1 MPIQRTILYNLFPH
15 WFSHDNTELGEAE
28 EALTDSDVDLVGQ
41 DEQSVQVHQVDEDA
55 ADNNDDGIIF
65 FKETGDVD
73 DDDDADNT
81 DDEYFHFQ
89 GNWW

>member
-1 MPIQRTILYNLFPH
+1 MT
-15 WFSHDNTELGEAE
+15 A
-28 EALTDSDVDLVGQ
+28 SDVDLVGQ

-55 ADNNDDGIIF
+55 VDNNDDGIIF

-89 GNWW
+89 GNW